1 MDRDKVGV
9 PTDGDSHAIT
19 YPPAIVVYIIDPF
32 TYEKKDENSS
42 SSSLWTLGL
51 LRCFLEMVQVLPP
64 NIKNIISVQVSQQK
78 QTEHPWLWL
87 CFGGNNTLKVGV
99 SFPLQTL
106 LTVLQLLNH

>member
-32 TYEKKDENSS
+32 TYEKKDENSN

-64 NIKNIISVQVSQQK
+64 NIKNIISVQVRKQK
-78 QTEHPWLWL
+78 QSILG
-87 CFGGNNTLKVGV
+87 FGCALGRWKFHFLHKHH
-99 SFPLQTL
+99 LQFSSC
-106 LTVLQLLNH
+106 

>member
-64 NIKNIISVQVSQQK
+64 HIKNIISVQVSQQK
-78 QTEHPWLWL
+78 QTGYPWLWL
-87 CFGGNNTLKVGV
+87 CFGGSNTLKVKV
-99 SFPLQTL
+99 SFPSQTL
-106 LTVLQLLNH
+106 VTVLQLW

>member
-32 TYEKKDENSS
+32 TYEKKDENNS

-51 LRCFLEMVQVLPP
+51 LRCFLEMVQALPP
-64 NIKNIISVQVSQQK
+64 NIKNIISVQVSQHSEK
-78 QTEHPWLWL
+78 HAKLSMVG
-87 CFGGNNTLKVGV
+87 FGW
-99 SFPLQTL
+99 
-106 LTVLQLLNH
+106 VLEEIMPSR